1 MHMNK
6 LECSLVQLL
15 KQMKKDYSVVMLK
28 AEFETEASR
37 MNELMRLKEIA
48 QESDVGLVIKIG
60 GPEALSNLYEAM
72 HLGVSGIVA
81 PMVETPYAARKFLQ
95 ALDKHITPEEKESIE
110 FGINVETKTAH
121 QNLDAIY
128 AEKGINKLKNIVLGR
143 VDMSGSLDLGRDK
156 INGEEMYAVCEDIF
170 TKSKAKGFRCCMGG
184 GISTD
189 SIDFIQR
196 LAKKGILDR
205 YETRK
210 VVFENPKSDRL
221 ELHDGILK
229 AVEFE
234 LLWLQLKKEYYGRIF
249 KEDDV
254 RIEML
259 QKRLRNEVTNID
271 KLCG

>member
-1 MHMNK
+1 MNK
-6 LECSLVQLL
+6 LECRLVELL
-15 KQMKKDYSVVMLK
+15 THMKKDYSVLMLK

-48 QESDVGLVIKIG
+48 QQSGVGLVIKIG

-95 ALDKHITPEEKESIE
+95 ALDKHITPEEKDSIE
-110 FGINVETKTAH
+110 FGINIETRTAH

-128 AEKGINKLKNIVLGR
+128 AEKDIGRLKNIVLGR
-143 VDMSGSLDLGRDK
+143 VDMSGSLGLGRDQ
-156 INGEEMYAVCEDIF
+156 INGEQMYGVCEDIF
-170 TKSKAKGFRCCMGG
+170 RRTKAKGFRCCMGG

-196 LAKKGILDR
+196 LSKQGLLDR

-210 VVFENPKSDRL
+210 VVFGNPKSGRQ
-221 ELHDGILK
+221 ELYDGIIK

-249 KEDDV
+249 REDDV

-259 QKRLRNEVTNID
+259 QKRLKNEVTNID
-271 KLCG
+271 NICG